1 MNANEMARLFAH
13 CGRLLPAALVL
24 PFLLLASPPTV
35 WAEES
40 EDDDDAAPIE
50 EVVVTGSR
58 IKRSDF
64 TSASPIT
71 VVTGQSLLESGF
83 SNLGEALRNQAV
95 AGTAGFNQSSVLSG
109 GGSTSIDLRNLGQ
122 SRVLILVNG
131 KRVASFADSLAN
143 QSVDLTFVPQAM
155 IERVDILRD
164 GASAVYGA
172 DAISGVVNVILK
184 ENFEGVQA
192 GASTGISDQGDAEQY
207 TGEFAIGT
215 TSDRGSLVLGL
226 EYRHSNNLPQ
236 VDRDWAFPAI
246 SSLSGTA
253 SNGSFFSPGGAFF
266 ADNGGFFCTLPKAF
280 GGDEV
285 TNVGFGGCPS
295 FAPRQAVSH
304 PDEVELLRY
313 DYALGQDIWGRSK
326 VYAFAGYGV
335 YEIAQGVEGFIEAQY
350 SKRKSQFRL
359 DGNPGSF
366 GTVGIPQGWRVPAS
380 NPHNPFG
387 AAGSLYVRPTSTI
400 GARVSDHESDTL
412 RMAMGL
418 RGDVFS
424 DNFFNEWSW
433 ETSYLF
439 TRVDAD
445 LFTNSTWNLARANI
459 ISDPDLCAS
468 DTICSQTVNPSGAL
482 DALRPGNWT
491 RGEIEYL
498 RQNTIARSEF
508 QTTGLFAMATGP
520 IFELP
525 AGDVHLAFGYETR
538 KDKGFNKPDPVTEA
552 GESVANQVFTTE
564 GSFTLHEGF
573 GEVEIP
579 LVADRPGF
587 QSVDLNVQGRLSDY
601 STFGQETVWR
611 VGLNWQVINDVRVR
625 ATMSTAYRAP
635 QVTDLYSGGVVSFD
649 FFSHP
654 CAAGDPDRQ
663 PGNNVDQ
670 NCLLA
675 GVGPGII
682 QVSSQFSILAGGNPE
697 LEPETADTSTIGLV
711 LTPRFL
717 DGFSMSVDF
726 WDIEVKNLVT
736 RLTSDG
742 IVDRC
747 FAGPVGLTAP
757 ECARFTTVVTTAGLG
772 IQGMTNQLINSSKVS
787 TSGYDIGIHYETEG
801 PADTYITLDLNGTYV
816 KENTFYPGQ
825 GNADDRGSMP
835 RIKAN
840 IIGTIDW
847 RNFDFTWRTRYIHG
861 MNDPRF
867 DGNNAFGYDTVPS
880 HSEHDIRIGWNLDQ
894 YRAVLGVNDLFDHDP
909 PYVFSSGTNTDLF
922 LYGALGRYI
931 FLRLSANL

>member
-1 MNANEMARLFAH
+1 MYAELSARLSICH
-13 CGRLLPAALVL
+13 GRLLPAALVL
-24 PFLLLASPPTV
+24 AIFMFAAPQAL
-35 WAEES
+35 WAEAGA
-40 EDDDDAAPIE
+40 EDEDAAPIE

-95 AGTAGFNQSSVLSG
+95 AGTSGFNQSSVLSG
-109 GGSTSIDLRNLGQ
+109 GGSTSVDLRNLGQ

-131 KRVASFADSLAN
+131 KRVASFADALAN
-143 QSVDLTFVPQAM
+143 QAVDLSFVPQAM

-184 ENFEGVQA
+184 ENFEGIQA
-192 GASTGISDQGDAEQY
+192 GASTGISGEGDAEQY
-207 TGEFAIGT
+207 SAEFAVGT
-215 TSDRGSLVLGL
+215 TSDRGSLVLGM
-226 EYRHSNNLPQ
+226 EYRYSNNLPQ
-236 VDRDWAFPAI
+236 TERDWAFPAI
-246 SSLSGTA
+246 SVLSATTVQH
-253 SNGSFFSPGGAFF
+253 GSFFSPGGVFF
-266 ADNGGFFCTLPKAF
+266 GSTGLFCTQPRAF

-285 TNVGFGGCPS
+285 TNVFPNCPS
-295 FAPRQAVSH
+295 FMPAQAVSH
-304 PDEVELLRY
+304 PDDVELMRY
-313 DYALGQDIWGRSK
+313 DYALGQDIWGKSK
-326 VYAFAGYGV
+326 VYTFAGYGV
-335 YEIAQGVEGFIEAQY
+335 YEIAQGIEGYVEAQY
-350 SKRKSQFRL
+350 AKRISQFRL

-366 GTVGIPQGWRVPAS
+366 GTVGIPQGWVVPGT
-380 NPHNPFG
+380 NPHNPYG
-387 AAGSLYVRPTSTI
+387 TGNLYIRPTSTI

-412 RMAMGL
+412 RLAVGL
-418 RGDVFS
+418 RGDIFS
-424 DNFFNEWSW
+424 DNLFNEWSW
-433 ETSYLF
+433 ELSYLF

-459 ISDPDLCAS
+459 ISDPALCAA
-468 DTICSQTVNPSGAL
+468 DTICRQTVNPSGAL

-491 RGEIEYL
+491 RSEIEYL

-508 QTTGLFAMATGP
+508 QTTGVFAMATGP

-525 AGDVHLAFGYETR
+525 AGDVHLALGYETR
-538 KDKGFNKPDPVTEA
+538 TDKGFNKPDPVTEA

-564 GSFTLHEGF
+564 GDFTVHEGF
-573 GEVEIP
+573 AELEIP
-579 LVADRPGF
+579 VIADQPGF
-587 QSVDLNVQGRLSDY
+587 QSVDFNVQARLSDY
-601 STFGQETVWR
+601 DTFGQKTVWR
-611 VGLNWQVINDVRVR
+611 MGLNWQVINDVRLR
-625 ATMSTAYRAP
+625 STMSTAYRAP

-649 FFSHP
+649 FFTHP
-654 CAAGDPDRQ
+654 CASGDPDRQ

-675 GVGPGII
+675 GVGPGLS
-682 QVSSQFSILAGGNPE
+682 QASSQFSVLAGGNPN
-697 LEPETADTSTIGLV
+697 LEPETADTSTVGLV
-711 LTPRFL
+711 YTPRFL

-726 WDIEVKNLVT
+726 WDIEVENLIT
-736 RLTSDG
+736 RITSDS
-742 IVDRC
+742 IVDAC
-747 FAGPVGLTAP
+747 FSGPVGLTAD
-757 ECARFTTVVTTAGLG
+757 ECGRFNTIVTAAGIGL
-772 IQGMTNQLINSSKVS
+772 QGMTNQLTNRSNVS
-787 TSGYDIGIHYETEG
+787 TSGYDLGMHYETEG

-816 KENTFYPGQ
+816 KENTFYPGA
-825 GNADDRGSMP
+825 GAADDRGSIP

-840 IIGTIDW
+840 ITGTVDW
-847 RNFDFTWRTRYIHG
+847 RRFDFTWRTRYISG

-867 DGNNAFGYDTVPS
+867 DGNNAFGYDRVPV
-880 HSEHDIRIGWNLDQ
+880 HTEHDIRIGWNLDQ

-922 LYGALGRYI
+922 LYGAIGRYF